1 MTVALLPLV
10 PRPHDGEA
18 LSSWIGRIGARY
30 DIAADDLLA
39 HVTGWRRSTVGA
51 ADRLDHHEDPELEA
65 ALAQAASVARGTIGK
80 LRIAGD
86 DGSASCWHR
95 TAVVWCPDCIH
106 GDLAQR
112 GEVYGR
118 AIWRLGCCVLCPQ
131 HQIRLED
138 VCRRCA
144 FEGQC
149 NFCCS
154 GGLLGLACRTCTRPV
169 GPVPG
174 RQGEEGQHAEPGA
187 FGICITPALNRL
199 VWALQRD
206 LQAALAGARPKRS
219 WGFTRSAKGLV
230 TAIIDLTLCLVF
242 ATRVRCEPRILLP
255 GWGPE
260 ETFAPVREPITLAAL
275 PLRAAHGVLAVAA
288 AALASLEGGKRGH
301 QWKPDGSR
309 RVAMDVASLA
319 AWLPAAIR
327 GWLRSRAT
335 QWERPAGEALRSVIA
350 AVAGSA

>member
-1 MTVALLPLV
+1 VTVALLPVV

-18 LSSWIGRIGARY
+18 LSSWIGRIGVRY
-30 DIAADDLLA
+30 DIAADNLLA

-51 ADRLDHHEDPELEA
+51 ADRLDYHEDSGLEV
-65 ALAQAASVARGTIGK
+65 ALAQAASVAPGAISK

-95 TAVVWCPDCIH
+95 TAVVWCPDCVR
-106 GDLAQR
+106 GDLAKR

-131 HQIRLED
+131 HQILLED
-138 VCRRCA
+138 TCRRCA

-149 NFCCS
+149 DFCCS
-154 GGLLGLACRTCTRPV
+154 DGLLGLACRTCARPV

-174 RQGEEGQHAEPGA
+174 RQGEERQHEDLGA
-187 FGICITPALNRL
+187 FGTCITPSLNRL
-199 VWALQRD
+199 VWALQSD
-206 LQAALAGARPKRS
+206 LQAALAGAKSKRS
-219 WGFTRSAKGLV
+219 WGLTRSAQGLM
-230 TAIIDLTLCLVF
+230 TAILDLTLCLVF
-242 ATRVRCEPRILLP
+242 ATRTRCEPRILLP
-255 GWGPE
+255 GWDPG

-275 PLRAAHGVLAVAA
+275 PLRAAYGVLAVTA
-288 AALASLEGGKRGH
+288 AALSSLEGGKQCHHWR
-301 QWKPDGSR
+301 PDGGST
-309 RVAMDVASLA
+309 VVMDAASLM

-327 GWLRSRAT
+327 RWLRSRAT

-350 AVAGSA
+350 AVEGGA